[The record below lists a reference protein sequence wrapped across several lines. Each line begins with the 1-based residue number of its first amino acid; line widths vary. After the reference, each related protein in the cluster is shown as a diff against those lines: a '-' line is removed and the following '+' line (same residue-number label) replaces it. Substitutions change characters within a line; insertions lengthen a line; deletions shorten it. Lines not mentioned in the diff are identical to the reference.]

1 MYWNTSTRSGESPSA
16 RINRNMRCIEISTPP
31 TWKTM
36 KFLINRNM
44 RCIEIRAKNRK
55 SSRVSRINRN
65 MRCIEMF
72 WHGRFPCL
80 PPRLIETWDVLKLHQ
95 IHLRYSGFPGIN
107 RNMRCIEIITVYGNR
122 GIVERLIETWD
133 VLKYKLV
140 NVYTFCFCRLIE
152 TWDVL
157 KCNLTNYIISSDSIN
172 RNMRCIEMYRIEQ
185 SALKN
190 RWLIET
196 WDVLKFRRLWSCPPL
211 LRLIETWDVLK

>member
-1 MYWNTSTRSGESPSA
+1 MYWNICYNFR
-16 RINRNMRCIEISTPP
+16 NRH
-31 TWKTM
+31 
-36 KFLINRNM
+36 
-44 RCIEIRAKNRK
+44 
-55 SSRVSRINRN
+55 SSR
-65 MRCIEMF
+65 
-72 WHGRFPCL
+72 
-80 PPRLIETWDVLKLHQ
+80 RLIETWDVLKLHQ

-122 GIVERLIETWD
+122 GIVE
-133 VLKYKLV
+133 
-140 NVYTFCFCRLIE
+140 RLIE

>member
-1 MYWNTSTRSGESPSA
+1 MYWNICYNFR
-16 RINRNMRCIEISTPP
+16 NRH
-31 TWKTM
+31 
-36 KFLINRNM
+36 
-44 RCIEIRAKNRK
+44 
-55 SSRVSRINRN
+55 SSR
-65 MRCIEMF
+65 
-72 WHGRFPCL
+72 
-80 PPRLIETWDVLKLHQ
+80 RLIETWDVLKLHQ

-172 RNMRCIEMYRIEQ
+172 RNMRCIEISSAVILSAAFAINRNMRCIEIV
-185 SALKN
+185 ALN
-190 RWLIET
+190 S
-196 WDVLKFRRLWSCPPL
+196 VMHPL
-211 LRLIETWDVLK
+211 PAD

>member
-1 MYWNTSTRSGESPSA
+1 MVSP
-16 RINRNMRCIEISTPP
+16 
-31 TWKTM
+31 
-36 KFLINRNM
+36 F
-44 RCIEIRAKNRK
+44 RA
-55 SSRVSRINRN
+55 
-65 MRCIEMF
+65 
-72 WHGRFPCL
+72 G
-80 PPRLIETWDVLKLHQ
+80 LIETWDVLKLHQ

>member
-1 MYWNTSTRSGESPSA
+1 MYWNICYNFR
-16 RINRNMRCIEISTPP
+16 NRH
-31 TWKTM
+31 
-36 KFLINRNM
+36 
-44 RCIEIRAKNRK
+44 
-55 SSRVSRINRN
+55 SSR
-65 MRCIEMF
+65 
-72 WHGRFPCL
+72 
-80 PPRLIETWDVLKLHQ
+80 RLIETWDVLKLHQ